1 MTLALYIENFQ
12 CKLHCKFAM
21 YKNICVYTYE
31 GYIYPPVRDFGVTGQ
46 STRSVK
52 VIFVKISQ
60 NMGIVGKTGGRHN
73 RTMDDVILAMT

>member
-1 MTLALYIENFQ
+1 M
-12 CKLHCKFAM
+12 K
-21 YKNICVYTYE
+21 
-31 GYIYPPVRDFGVTGQ
+31 GYIYPLVRHFGVTDQ

-60 NMGIVGKTGGRHN
+60 NMGIVGKTGGRHK